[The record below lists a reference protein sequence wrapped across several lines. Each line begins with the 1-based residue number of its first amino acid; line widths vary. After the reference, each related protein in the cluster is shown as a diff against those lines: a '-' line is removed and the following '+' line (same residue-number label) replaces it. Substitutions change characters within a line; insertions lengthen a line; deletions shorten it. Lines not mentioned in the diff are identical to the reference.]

1 METRVKDNEQVTEF
15 KGQIGELQ
23 LVLGRV
29 KTNGDELKEMHTV
42 MDSKQEAESKQLG
55 EVEKTANSRE
65 FIDEKLLDL
74 SRQLAVIQRNGEDL
88 KVQQSVYN
96 KQVVQMDTDY
106 AQRVRSS
113 QEQFVRRLD
122 DLISKNELIVE
133 LQDVKRQF
141 SSVLQ
146 LQEQM
151 KFNLTHINVKGKEHE
166 KEQQRQFTRI
176 ADLTSKT
183 TQNDL
188 VVKQEINKELSQI
201 KTALD
206 DIVKKQE
213 VQKGKVEK
221 SEQKQEELDKV
232 VKQKHS
238 D

>member
-1 METRVKDNEQVTEF
+1 MGK
-15 KGQIGELQ
+15 
-23 LVLGRV
+23 V
-29 KTNGDELKEMHTV
+29 KTNGEELKEMHTV
-42 MDSKQEAESKQLG
+42 MDSKQEKESKQLS

-88 KVQQSVYN
+88 KVQQTVYN

-113 QEQFVRRLD
+113 QEQFVKRLD

-141 SSVLQ
+141 GSVLQ

-188 VVKQEINKELSQI
+188 MVKQEINKELNLI
-201 KTALD
+201 KTQLD

-213 VQKGKVEK
+213 VQRGKVEK
-221 SEQKQEELDKV
+221 SEVKQEELDKV
-232 VKQKHS
+232 VKQKHA
-238 D
+238 DQDQF